1 MSPDI
6 FAVHQAQLVRRQ
18 ALSPVERAY
27 AIERYRRP
35 TSWLSRLFLAV
46 AAVLLLAAFVGMK

>member
-1 MSPDI
+1 MSPDMMQI
-6 FAVHQAQLVRRQ
+6 HNRQLVRRQ
-18 ALSPVERAY
+18 ALSPVERAC

>member
-6 FAVHQAQLVRRQ
+6 FQVHNRQLVRRQ
-18 ALSPVERAY
+18 ALSPVEMACSV
-27 AIERYRRP
+27 ERYRRP

-46 AAVLLLAAFVGMK
+46 AAVLLLAAWGMK